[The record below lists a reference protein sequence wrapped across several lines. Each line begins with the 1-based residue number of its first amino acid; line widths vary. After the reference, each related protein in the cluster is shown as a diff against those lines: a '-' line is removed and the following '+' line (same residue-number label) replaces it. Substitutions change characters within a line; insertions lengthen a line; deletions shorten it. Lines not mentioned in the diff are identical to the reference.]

1 MRDNKRL
8 ATIRKFPCVRC
19 GGRPSQ
25 AAHSNSS
32 KHGKGRGIKA
42 CDSKTVSLCAS
53 CHEAFDQFKLGTR
66 QESETMFERWLEK
79 TERMLNLDNNE
90 IF

>member
-53 CHEAFDQFKLGTR
+53 CHEAFDQFKLGNR
-66 QESETMFERWLEK
+66 EESEALFDGWLEK
-79 TERMLNLDNNE
+79 TERMLNLKDDE
-90 IF
+90 VF

>member
-53 CHEAFDQFKLGTR
+53 CHEAFDQFKLGNR
-66 QESETMFERWLEK
+66 EESEALFDGWLEK
-79 TERMLNLDNNE
+79 TERMLNLKDDE
-90 IF
+90 VY

>member
-53 CHEAFDQFKLGTR
+53 CHEAFDQFKLGNR
-66 QESETMFERWLEK
+66 EESEALFDGWLVK
-79 TERMLNLDNNE
+79 TNRMLE
-90 IF
+90 IKDCDVF